1 MTVLQRVPRGL
12 RLGAACVVQL
22 ALLGAVLWPQLSA
35 RVAGDEFRMAVEAVD
50 PIDPFR
56 GAYVVLGYPDLP
68 RQQPVLDVPVPR
80 SRTVYVPLEQQD
92 STGLWSGRTPLEARP
107 SEGPYL
113 RCRLDHTLHCGIES
127 LFASQQDARRLEQE
141 LSDGAVA
148 TVRID
153 DRGNAALMGI
163 EPTSR
168 R

>member
-1 MTVLQRVPRGL
+1 MIALQRVPRGL
-12 RLGAACVVQL
+12 RLGAACLVQL

-35 RVAGDEFRMAVEAVD
+35 RVGGDEFRMAVEPVD

-68 RQQPVLDVPVPR
+68 DQQPVLDVPVPP

-92 STGLWSGRTPLEARP
+92 GTGLWRGRTPVDTRP
-107 SEGPYL
+107 SAGPYL
-113 RCRLDHTLHCGIES
+113 RCRLDHTLRCGIES
-127 LFASQQDARRLEQE
+127 LFASQGDARRLEQE
-141 LSDGAVA
+141 LADGAVA

-163 EPTSR
+163 EPAGR
-168 R
+168 G